1 MSHFKKI
8 IRKIRQLKF
17 KNGLKFMSENC
28 HYYIAKQRIEDN
40 GLCIV
45 V

>member
-1 MSHFKKI
+1 
-8 IRKIRQLKF
+8 
-17 KNGLKFMSENC
+17 MSENC